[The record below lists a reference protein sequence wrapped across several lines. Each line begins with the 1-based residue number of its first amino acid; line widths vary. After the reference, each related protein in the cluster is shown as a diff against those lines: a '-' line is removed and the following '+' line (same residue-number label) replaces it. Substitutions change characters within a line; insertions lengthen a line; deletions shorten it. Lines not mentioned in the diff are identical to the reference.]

1 MRPFDRGSSRDPE
14 ASGLRERM
22 RMGMRMNVGS
32 VSKSRGFGTARFDFA
47 QRIASALLRDRMGMR
62 MRMRMVPRP
71 RDKTSG
77 PWASTEFDE
86 LTPRAQPPV
95 PLIITNWLFPLIPF
109 HSPINNLL
117 FIILINTW
125 LFPLISFPYP
135 INNL

>member
-47 QRIASALLRDRMGMR
+47 QRIASALLRDRMG